1 MGEVAKEVLEFAR
14 YIEDHYPDQD
24 PPADD
29 PVVKKF
35 RKKDKLRKKSLRI
48 SSEEQEI
55 LKNLFDQGL
64 TYSDIADKMNRS
76 ESTIKRMLANMD
88 LNRRRGPARKYSRE
102 YLQSIIDSG
111 ITANEAA
118 HQDHNIC
125 SALIRAL
132 KRAGLFEE
140 YREVQRKNHRY
151 VVIYPDGRVNKF
163 ANIQECRRD
172 MHISHNKFFA
182 ARKDD
187 SQGFIIKTQFEY
199 EKENEK

>member
-24 PPADD
+24 PPEND

-35 RKKDKLRKKSLRI
+35 RKNDNLRKNSARV
-48 SSEEQEI
+48 SFDEQI
-55 LKNLFDQGL
+55 MLKKLFNQGL

-76 ESTIKRMLANMD
+76 ESTVKRMLANMD

-111 ITANEAA
+111 ITTHEAA
-118 HQDHNIC
+118 HQDHNVYA
-125 SALIRAL
+125 SLTRAL

-151 VVIYPDGRVNKF
+151 VVIYPDGRIKEF

-187 SQGFIIKTQFEY
+187 RQGFIIKTQFEY
-199 EKENEK
+199 EKENKK